1 MTLKEM
7 EYVITI
13 AKYESFSKAAD
24 VLFVSQS
31 ALSQAITKL
40 EKELG
45 LQLFRRNNK
54 NVSLT
59 FAGEMFFKKG
69 EEILNLTS
77 RFSNELNTLA
87 SCKKRIIRLGI
98 HQSYGKYFLP
108 KLIPFYKKLLPN
120 VQIKMIED
128 YSANL
133 EKLLL
138 EDKLDVIISTFQEKN
153 SKLSYK
159 KFFEENILLAIAK
172 NNHLNRDFDEDE
184 NIKEIDLTNFKD
196 ENFILLIKEFKSRKI
211 IDNIC
216 KSLNFT
222 PNCILESKDFDTIN
236 SLVAQNMGVGF
247 VPSSINKDRNSNYY
261 KIKNVDSNRNFYIV
275 YKKNIVHRP
284 YIIAEFIKL
293 AENAMINY

>member
-1 MTLKEM
+1 MTLKEI
-7 EYVITI
+7 EYVIAI

-24 VLFVSQS
+24 AIFISQS
-31 ALSQAITKL
+31 ALSQSITKL

-54 NVSLT
+54 NISLT
-59 FAGEMFFKKG
+59 FAGEMFLKKG
-69 EEILNLTS
+69 EEILSLTNK
-77 RFSNELNTLA
+77 FNTELNTLA
-87 SCKKRIIRLGI
+87 SCKKKIIRLGI

-108 KLIPFYKKLLPN
+108 KLIPFYKKMLPN
-120 VQIKMIED
+120 VQIKIIED

-138 EDKLDVIISTFQEKN
+138 ENKLDIVISTFQEKK
-153 SKLSYK
+153 STLSYK

-172 NNHLNRDFDEDE
+172 NNHLNRDFGE
-184 NIKEIDLTNFKD
+184 NQGIKEIDLTNFKN
-196 ENFILLIKEFKSRKI
+196 ESFILLIKEFKSRKI

-261 KIKNVDSNRNFYIV
+261 KIKNVDSNRTFYIV
-275 YKKNIVHRP
+275 YKKKIIHRP
-284 YIIAEFIKL
+284 YIVAEFIKL
-293 AENAMINY
+293 AENAMINH

>member
-1 MTLKEM
+1 MTLKEI
-7 EYVITI
+7 EYVIAI
-13 AKYESFSKAAD
+13 AKYKSFSKAAEAI
-24 VLFVSQS
+24 FISQS
-31 ALSQAITKL
+31 ALSQSITKL

-54 NVSLT
+54 HISLT
-59 FAGEMFFKKG
+59 FAGEMFLKNG
-69 EEILNLTS
+69 EEILSLTNK
-77 RFSNELNTLA
+77 FNNELNTLA
-87 SCKKRIIRLGI
+87 SCKKKIIRLGI

-108 KLIPFYKKLLPN
+108 KLIPFYKKMLPN
-120 VQIKMIED
+120 VQIKIIED

-133 EKLLL
+133 EKLLM
-138 EDKLDVIISTFQEKN
+138 ENKLDIVISTFQEKK
-153 SKLSYK
+153 STLSYK

-172 NNHLNRDFDEDE
+172 NNHLNRDFGEHQY
-184 NIKEIDLTNFKD
+184 IKEIDLTNFKN

-261 KIKNVDSNRNFYIV
+261 KIKNVDSNRTFYIV
-275 YKKNIVHRP
+275 YKKKIIHRP
-284 YIIAEFIKL
+284 YIVAEFIKL
-293 AENAMINY
+293 AENAMINH

>member
-1 MTLKEM
+1 MTLKEI

-13 AKYESFSKAAD
+13 AKYKSFSKAAEAI
-24 VLFVSQS
+24 FISQS
-31 ALSQAITKL
+31 ALSQSITKL

-54 NVSLT
+54 HISLT
-59 FAGEMFFKKG
+59 FAGEMFLKNG
-69 EEILNLTS
+69 EEILSLTNK
-77 RFSNELNTLA
+77 FNNELNTLA
-87 SCKKRIIRLGI
+87 SCKKKIIRLGI

-108 KLIPFYKKLLPN
+108 KLIPFYKKMLPN
-120 VQIKMIED
+120 VQIKIIED

-133 EKLLL
+133 EKLLM
-138 EDKLDVIISTFQEKN
+138 ENKLDIVISTFQEKK
-153 SKLSYK
+153 STLSYK

-172 NNHLNRDFDEDE
+172 NNHLNRDFGEHQY
-184 NIKEIDLTNFKD
+184 IKEIDLTNFKN

-261 KIKNVDSNRNFYIV
+261 KIKNVDSNRTFYIV
-275 YKKNIVHRP
+275 YKKKIIHRP
-284 YIIAEFIKL
+284 YIVAEFIKL
-293 AENAMINY
+293 AENAMINH

>member
-1 MTLKEM
+1 MTLKEI
-7 EYVITI
+7 EYVIAI
-13 AKYESFSKAAD
+13 AKYKSFSKAAEAI
-24 VLFVSQS
+24 FISQS
-31 ALSQAITKL
+31 ALSQSITKL

-54 NVSLT
+54 HISLT
-59 FAGEMFFKKG
+59 FAGEMFLKNG
-69 EEILNLTS
+69 EEILSLTNK
-77 RFSNELNTLA
+77 FNNELNTLA
-87 SCKKRIIRLGI
+87 SCKKKIIRLGI

-108 KLIPFYKKLLPN
+108 KLIPFYKKMLPN
-120 VQIKMIED
+120 VQIKIIED
-128 YSANL
+128 YSDNL
-133 EKLLL
+133 EKLLM
-138 EDKLDVIISTFQEKN
+138 ENKLDIVISTFQEKK
-153 SKLSYK
+153 STLSYK

-172 NNHLNRDFDEDE
+172 NNHLNRDFGEHQY
-184 NIKEIDLTNFKD
+184 IKEIDLTNFKN

-261 KIKNVDSNRNFYIV
+261 KIKNVDSNRTFYIV
-275 YKKNIVHRP
+275 YKKKIIHRP
-284 YIIAEFIKL
+284 YIVAEFIKL
-293 AENAMINY
+293 AENAMINH